1 MNINENK
8 KPLLLLLGAFVLS
21 AITVLTAFTPIHEG
35 LHQAMTKMMQKMN
48 SMKMTGNPDHD
59 FAMMMA
65 EHHQGSID
73 MSQIIVKEGK
83 DEKIKMLAQSIL
95 DKQPQEQKQLRSH
108 SSKNSDNQHSA
119 HNQGSGSSASKES
132 SEFASEMKQAM
143 SSMESD
149 MNSMK
154 MTNNIDHDFAS
165 MMIPHHQS
173 AIEMS
178 DAIIKNGKDEEIKQM
193 AQKIRSD
200 SQKEIGE
207 LKDWLQNHGK

>member
-1 MNINENK
+1 MKHNNILIA
-8 KPLLLLLGAFVLS
+8 LLLVCVCSAFV
-21 AITVLTAFTPIHEG
+21 AVHED
-35 LHQAMTKMMQKMN
+35 LHKAMTKMMQKMK
-48 SMKMTGNPDHD
+48 SMQMTGNPDHD

-73 MSQIIVKEGK
+73 MSQIIVKDGK
-83 DEKIKMLAQSIL
+83 DEKIKILAQSIL

-108 SSKNSDNQHSA
+108 ASTINDSQHAA
-119 HNQGSGSSASKES
+119 HNQGAGSSASKDNS
-132 SEFASEMKQAM
+132 DFASEMKQAM

-154 MTNNIDHDFAS
+154 MSNNLDYDFAM

-173 AIEMS
+173 AIDMS
-178 DAIIKNGKDEEIKQM
+178 EAIIKSGKDEEIKQM
-193 AQKIRSD
+193 AQKIKSD

-207 LKDWLQNHGK
+207 LRSWLQNHEK